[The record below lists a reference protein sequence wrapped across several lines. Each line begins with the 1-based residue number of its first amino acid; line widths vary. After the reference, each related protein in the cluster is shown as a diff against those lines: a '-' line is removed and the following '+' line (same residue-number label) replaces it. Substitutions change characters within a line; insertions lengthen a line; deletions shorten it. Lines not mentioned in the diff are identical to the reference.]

1 MADVYGV
8 GLATVAIDN
17 EILKATPVPD
27 DGQVIIFQCPASPAC
42 RIEVVGVDIAF
53 AVAPV
58 DATNVITGDLVFYDA
73 SGNAATVIADDLDF
87 EGVDTAYEGRHLWT
101 GVQSMDEGDTITLKL
116 TVTTPD
122 TAALGGLVTVAY
134 RIKEWSGQ

>member
-8 GLATVAIDN
+8 GLALIPIDN

-27 DGQVIIFQCPASPAC
+27 DGQVVIFLCPPSPAN
-42 RIEVVGVDIAF
+42 RIEVTGVSITF

-58 DATNVITGDLVFYDA
+58 DASNVITGDLVFYDA
-73 SGNAATVIADDLDF
+73 SANAATVIADDLDF
-87 EGVDTAYEGRHLWT
+87 EGVDTAYEGRALWT
-101 GVQSMDEGDTITLKL
+101 GVQSLDEGDTITLKL

-122 TAALGGLVTVAY
+122 TAALGGLVAVSY